1 VKDEHRRE
9 AEEER
14 PEKGARRKVKVTDKR
29 RTGASKEPET
39 DEASAADQAEAAAAE
54 LSQPAGNEDVEA
66 VRAQA
71 AEYLDH
77 LQRLKAE
84 FDNYRKRVLKEQTR
98 AVEFA
103 TEPIMSRL
111 LEVLDEFELAVMAA
125 ERKPEF
131 ERFLR
136 GVEMVYAKLKEILRA
151 EGLEPIGA
159 EGEPFDPE
167 VHEALLQSEEPGEG
181 EPFVSDVL
189 RTGYRLKGR
198 VLRPAGVK
206 VARR

>member
-1 VKDEHRRE
+1 MKDERRHEAKRHE

-14 PEKGARRKVKVTDKR
+14 PEKGSRGKVKVTDKR
-29 RTGASKEPET
+29 VSAKEADQPASQDAAEAQHAEPERS
-39 DEASAADQAEAAAAE
+39 ELEAARAE
-54 LSQPAGNEDVEA
+54 
-66 VRAQA
+66 A

-98 AVEFA
+98 SVELA

-125 ERKPEF
+125 ESKPEF

-136 GVEMVYAKLKEILRA
+136 GVEMVYGKLKEILRA
-151 EGLEPIGA
+151 EGLEPIDAQGK
-159 EGEPFDPE
+159 PFDPE

>member
-1 VKDEHRRE
+1 VTEEHRPE

-29 RTGASKEPET
+29 VSARDAEPEAST
-39 DEASAADQAEAAAAE
+39 TEAE
-54 LSQPAGNEDVEA
+54 VEA
-66 VRAQA
+66 PEADHPVEGATDARAEA

-77 LQRLKAE
+77 LKRLKAE

-103 TEPIMSRL
+103 TEPIMTRL

-131 ERFLR
+131 EQFLR

-151 EGLEPIGA
+151 EGLEAIDAQGK
-159 EGEPFDPE
+159 PFDPE
-167 VHEALLQSEEPGEG
+167 VHEALLQSDDAGEG